1 MQKKRILETVDEIRY
16 EHLRMT
22 CRYLDKVIWLVDFT
36 FLRID
41 LDFRSKSS
49 QNRSSWADL
58 YFNKIEISSTSSLR
72 Y

>member
-1 MQKKRILETVDEIRY
+1 MFKNDAG
-16 EHLRMT
+16 
-22 CRYLDKVIWLVDFT
+22 DKVIWLVDFT